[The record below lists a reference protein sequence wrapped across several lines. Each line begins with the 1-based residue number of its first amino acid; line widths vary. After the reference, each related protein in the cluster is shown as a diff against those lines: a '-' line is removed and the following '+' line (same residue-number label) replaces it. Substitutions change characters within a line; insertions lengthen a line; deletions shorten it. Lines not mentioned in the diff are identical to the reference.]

1 MTLRARLSGGSVPA
15 MSLSRRTIC
24 ALLGALPGLAAVRC
38 GAPGR
43 RLTFYNWGDY
53 LAPEVASRFAARQD
67 GAAVMQDFYL
77 SEAELFAKLKVG
89 ASYDLCVPIDYQ
101 LERLSEHKFLRA
113 LDMKQLPGVV
123 NLGSRFPPWRSHDDA
138 AGACYAIPYLWGTT
152 GIGYDSDK
160 IKPAPTSWKA
170 LFDVAHAGR
179 ISVIDSKGDVF
190 DQALLAAGLD
200 INSNDKPTIQSK
212 IFPMLAEQKK
222 ILRAYDSSPA
232 RALVT
237 GETHIAQI
245 DSGDLMRAQR
255 EKPSLRYVIP
265 AEGAALWVDY
275 VAIPVASV
283 QSELATRFIEFLLD
297 PEIAALNANFLRF
310 ATPNQAALDRGLIVD
325 KDDPQIYP
333 APELLAKLYVSEH
346 WVGETESLVDKL
358 WLELRGG

>member
-1 MTLRARLSGGSVPA
+1 MLRK
-15 MSLSRRTIC
+15 LSRRTIC

-38 GAPGR
+38 GAPSR

-53 LAPEVASRFAARQD
+53 LAPEVASRFAALKD
-67 GAAVMQDFYL
+67 GAAVTQDFYL

-113 LDMKQLPGVV
+113 LDMKRLPGAA
-123 NLGSRFPPWRSHDDA
+123 NLGPRFPPWRSHDDPT
-138 AGACYAIPYLWGTT
+138 GACYAIPYLWGTT
-152 GIGYDSDK
+152 GIGYDSDE

-200 INSNDKPTIQSK
+200 INSNDKSAIRSQ
-212 IFPMLAEQKK
+212 IFPMLVEQKK

-232 RALVT
+232 RALVA

-245 DSGDLMRAQR
+245 DSGDLMRAQK

-265 AEGAALWVDY
+265 EEGAALWVDY
-275 VAIPVASV
+275 VAIPAASV
-283 QSELATRFIEFLLD
+283 QRELATRFIEFLLD

-310 ATPNQAALDRGLIVD
+310 ATPNQAALDRGLVVD
-325 KDDPQIYP
+325 RDDPQIYP
-333 APELLAKLYVSEH
+333 PEPLLAKLYVSEH

>member
-1 MTLRARLSGGSVPA
+1 

-24 ALLGALPGLAAVRC
+24 AFLGALPGLAAVRC
-38 GAPGR
+38 SRPSR

-53 LAPEVASRFAARQD
+53 LAPEVVARFAARQD
-67 GAAVMQDFYL
+67 GAAVTQDFYL

-113 LDMKQLPGVV
+113 LDLKRLPGVA
-123 NLGSRFPPWRSHDDA
+123 NLGARFPPWRSHGDPNA
-138 AGACYAIPYLWGTT
+138 ACYAIPYLWGTT

-160 IKPAPTSWKA
+160 IGRAPTSWKA

-200 INSNDKPTIQSK
+200 INSNDKPMLQSK
-212 IFPMLAEQKK
+212 VFPMLVEQKK

-232 RALVT
+232 RALVA

-245 DSGDLMRAQR
+245 DSGDLMRAQK

-265 AEGAALWVDY
+265 DEGAALWVDY
-275 VAIPVASV
+275 VAVPAASA

-297 PEIAALNANFLRF
+297 PEIAALNANFLRY
-310 ATPNQAALDRGLIVD
+310 ATPNQAALDRGLVVD

-333 APELLAKLYVSEH
+333 PEALLAKLYVSEH
-346 WVGETESLVDKL
+346 WFGATESLVDKL

>member
-1 MTLRARLSGGSVPA
+1 

-24 ALLGALPGLAAVRC
+24 AVLGALPGLAATRC
-38 GAPGR
+38 SPPAR
-43 RLTFYNWGDY
+43 RLTFFNWGDY
-53 LAPEVASRFAARQD
+53 LAPEVVARFAARKD
-67 GAAVMQDFYL
+67 GAEVMQDFYL

-101 LERLSEHKFLRA
+101 LERLAEYKFLRA
-113 LDMKQLPGVV
+113 LELKRLPGVA
-123 NLGSRFPPWRSHDDA
+123 NLGPRFPPWRSHDDP
-138 AGACYAIPYLWGTT
+138 AGSCYAIPYLWGTT

-160 IKPAPTSWKA
+160 VKPAPTSWKA

-200 INSNDKPTIQSK
+200 INSADKPLIQSK
-212 IFPMLAEQKK
+212 IFPMLVDQKK
-222 ILRAYDSSPA
+222 ILRAYDSNPA

-245 DSGDLMRAQR
+245 DSGDLMRAQK

-265 AEGAALWVDY
+265 QEGAALWVDY
-275 VAIPVASV
+275 LAIPTASV
-283 QSELATRFIEFLLD
+283 HGELATRFIEFLLD

-310 ATPNQAALDRGLIVD
+310 ASPNQAALDRGLIAD
-325 KDDPQIYP
+325 RDDPAIYP
-333 APELLAKLYVSEH
+333 PPELLSKLYVSEH
-346 WVGETESLVDKL
+346 WFGETESLVDRL